1 MTKYTGADTYIETGT
16 RTHYAEIEKKSS
28 NTLDILLRVWAF
40 HIFLLV
46 HSESLS
52 GRVELKFVEQMYRK
66 LHVVNKILLIWDLAV
81 CAGRV

>member
-1 MTKYTGADTYIETGT
+1 MQRLRKKVA
-16 RTHYAEIEKKSS
+16 THLTFYYEFGPFI
-28 NTLDILLRVWAF
+28 F
-40 HIFLLV
+40 FLLV

-81 CAGRV
+81 CAGVV